1 MKALKIKAAAFGLAT
16 VMTAFAA
23 HAVEVREVV
32 EIKAAPATV
41 WAKIGE
47 WCAIKAWHPAIAN
60 CEASKKGGSNFRTLT
75 LKTGGKI
82 VEKMTKTSKTSYSYD
97 IIDGPL
103 PVKNYSATLAA
114 KPDSLGSTDLV
125 WTANFQPKGKTDA
138 ESAAV
143 IKTIFVDGLK
153 AIKDMKF
160 DSIADKAAGAAATV
174 TAAAGAAA
182 ATVAAKT
189 KDAVAAA
196 KDAIAPAASK
206 DAAKET
212 AAKEAA
218 AKEAASKEAAIKAK
232 EEARAKAKAERT
244 QRIEAAKVAA
254 MEQYAKAKAVVAEK
268 AKAASDAAKSAYEKA
283 KAALTAAM
291 APKPAEAPKKP

>member
-1 MKALKIKAAAFGLAT
+1 MKALKITAAAFGLAT
-16 VMTAFAA
+16 VMTASAA
-23 HAVEVREVV
+23 QAVEVREVV

-41 WAKIGE
+41 WAKIGD

-75 LKTGGKI
+75 LKDGGKI

-114 KPDSLGSTDLV
+114 KADSLGSTDLV

-138 ESAAV
+138 EAAAV
-143 IKTIFVDGLK
+143 IKGIFVDGLK

-160 DSIADKAAGAAATV
+160 DSMADKAAGAAATV

-182 ATVAAKT
+182 ATVAGKA
-189 KDAVAAA
+189 KDAVTAV
-196 KDAIAPAASK
+196 KDAATPAASK
-206 DAAKET
+206 DV
-212 AAKEAA
+212 
-218 AKEAASKEAAIKAK
+218 SKEDAARAK
-232 EEARAKAKAERT
+232 EEARAKAKAERA

-254 MEQYAKAKAVVAEK
+254 MERYAKAKAAIAEK
-268 AKAASDAAKSAYEKA
+268 AKAASDAAKAAYEKA

>member
-1 MKALKIKAAAFGLAT
+1 MKALKITAAAFGLAT
-16 VMTAFAA
+16 VMTASAA
-23 HAVEVREVV
+23 QAVEVREVV

-41 WAKIGE
+41 WAKIGD

-75 LKTGGKI
+75 LKDGGKI

-114 KPDSLGSTDLV
+114 KADSLGSTDLV

-138 ESAAV
+138 EASAV
-143 IKTIFVDGLK
+143 IKGIFVDGLK

-160 DSIADKAAGAAATV
+160 DSMADKAAGAAATV

-182 ATVAAKT
+182 ATVAGKA
-189 KDAVAAA
+189 KDAVAAV
-196 KDAIAPAASK
+196 KDAATPAASK
-206 DAAKET
+206 DV
-212 AAKEAA
+212 
-218 AKEAASKEAAIKAK
+218 SKEDAAKAK
-232 EEARAKAKAERT
+232 EEARAKAKAERA

-254 MEQYAKAKAVVAEK
+254 MERYAKAKAAIAEK
-268 AKAASDAAKSAYEKA
+268 AKAASDAAKAAYEKA
-283 KAALTAAM
+283 KAALSAAM
-291 APKPAEAPKKP
+291 APKPVEAPKKP

>member
-1 MKALKIKAAAFGLAT
+1 MKALKITAAAFGMAT
-16 VMTAFAA
+16 VMMASAA

-41 WAKIGE
+41 WAKIGD

-75 LKTGGKI
+75 LKDGGKI

-114 KPDSLGSTDLV
+114 KADSLGSTDLV

-138 ESAAV
+138 EAAAV
-143 IKTIFVDGLK
+143 IKGIFVDGLK
-153 AIKDMKF
+153 SVKEMKF
-160 DSIADKAAGAAATV
+160 DSMADKAAGAAATV

-182 ATVAAKT
+182 ASVAAKA
-189 KDAVAAA
+189 KDAVAAVKDAATPAATKDAA
-196 KDAIAPAASK
+196 KDVSK
-206 DAAKET
+206 DAAAKTKED
-212 AAKEAA
+212 AA
-218 AKEAASKEAAIKAK
+218 KAK
-232 EEARAKAKAERT
+232 EEARAKAKAERA

-254 MEQYAKAKAVVAEK
+254 MERYAKTKAMIAEK
-268 AKAASDAAKSAYEKA
+268 AKAASDAAKAAYEKA
-283 KAALTAAM
+283 KAALSAAM